1 MRMNEVEIIELDGK
15 KVPVKISKET
25 VCTGKIEVSGD
36 VMTAEDIRERIIGLA
51 NQSGNYSGDGSD
63 LDISYDVD
71 GNYTVAKVTKTP
83 LSYEEALEVYQKS
96 LDIEE
101 ELRDQFGGLAK
112 GTPQEEYDK
121 LRGKL
126 SEQQDATEVYA
137 QRVEDAYNE
146 LHQQEAMDIGAYYER
161 YGLTDVSSVDEI
173 ADKLDEAVAKG
184 LITREGADNVFESLA
199 RIREIRDEIEDL
211 RQAKRDNID
220 RKKLLVEEDGAKADN
235 VRGYDEAVRQ
245 IDERIRE
252 LEDELNSRITT
263 LPPVTVERLSEEV
276 VEEQKENKSEEV
288 AVQPTEPTV
297 TNRFE
302 DEMFGSLSYEEA
314 LEAYQKSL
322 DKEQELRDAFGGLPK
337 GTPQEEYDRLRK
349 ELADQQARTEVLA
362 QRVEDAY
369 NELHQQE
376 KMDIDAYYARY
387 GLTDES
393 TVDDIAAK
401 LDEAVEKGL
410 ITREGADQVF
420 ESLAFIK
427 ELRDEIEELRNS
439 RKENVDR
446 KRLLIEKDGAKE
458 DSVRGYD
465 EAVRQIDDKIRELED
480 RLNST
485 ITTLPPVTV
494 ERLTEE
500 VVEERTNNEPDNGV
514 QEQVAEDTQDDV
526 IIEDKPQGRQL
537 PAVIKQQGKQ
547 VPAVIDPRADAIRK
561 LAEGMMSQE
570 QPSEIAEDEAIV
582 EDKPQERQLPAVI
595 DPKVDAIRRLAE
607 GMMSQEQPSKDKPE
621 ETTTT
626 DTTPEED
633 YQELVELR
641 EKLDRV
647 NDNKERLRLLRELVE
662 KTEKLESS
670 LLRESNLDEFRK
682 AIQSMDD
689 QIREIEKELRQAI
702 SEYEQSYEN
711 LRNIMIEQNRALN
724 GDEPLS
730 DEDYRRLTDEYIARK
745 MQENAH
751 SDYVRRTIDEYKKQ
765 LASLKRR
772 KNALERDLKEAAAL
786 GLSATEF
793 REINDVMRKRK
804 LIKEILE
811 RKGLGEIVDIP
822 AKDRTK
828 EQQRQLNE
836 ARDEIRRELGRHQ
849 AEVEEEV
856 SVLDSIEIL
865 YGVDPRVVQ
874 VRKPRKTTMSKDE
887 IERIKEAAEK
897 ASVVKITNPDGTT
910 KDNNNKEALKGP
922 EDMLEVHQGALNNEE
937 RRGLIDRIT
946 IFTDVNT
953 GKKYTRK
960 YVFTRF
966 NIIPQ
971 SEEVRING
979 SVCYEL
985 FEDDLNYILNNAN
998 NEISPYEV
1006 VTMDFDIE
1014 KQKQLIKQHEKNVDD
1029 INKKDFN
1036 KFTGNNDDLINK
1048 ITEQLRGITDK
1059 MGQDEDIEDYSFVK
1073 PQERGKVT
1081 LYYDLDNNEIYAN
1094 EDVFARFNL
1103 EELGD
1108 AVIIDGAPC
1117 FRMTQENALYIDDNK
1132 DNEVAPYDLEV
1143 RNVHLGLRH
1152 EEEKTTEDEEVVE
1165 DTQTREKEH
1174 DNELDSRPGLT
1185 DKFTLFRDLDN
1196 DGLIYVR
1203 KNVLTRFNIMEAG
1216 VDVRINGAVCYPI
1229 SDEDADYI
1237 RRNQDNDY
1245 SPYIVEEV
1253 DVHLGQKGLVPV
1265 DPKKDE
1271 IIPVEKRE
1279 ILIYVDKN
1287 DNDQLYTSEE
1297 VLDAFAIG
1305 YEGEPTVIEGV
1316 NTHKIDAGTNA
1327 FLNGFAESSV
1337 NPKYEVVYKEITL
1350 TKEIPHDKEIVL
1362 TLYRDLNDNNQL
1374 YASTDIINRFG
1385 INLTDKRTRNI
1396 LGEPCHRISPEI
1408 DHVINGLAAEAENP
1422 KIRIEYRDV
1431 KLRKNKKKPK
1441 PEKEEEITLTLFRDL
1456 DDNNQ
1461 LYASLEILDRFH
1473 IIPMDKTV
1481 FQVEGLDCNKI
1492 SPEVDFMINSLAKE
1506 AHNPKIK
1513 IAYKDVHLKKR
1524 EVEEE
1529 ITLTIFR
1536 DINDNGQ
1543 LYASDEILNR
1553 FGITLKD
1560 KATTNILG
1568 HNCHKISADIDRV
1581 INQLAREARNPKIKI
1596 EYLDVKLKKKQEERK
1611 HKPHLEEILFKLT
1624 DGLDIRSRDAKK
1636 YQARNIKV
1644 GKQFADELHSG
1655 NYLYNIVHLVPATIK
1670 LLFSGSRKI
1679 FNSIFTTGRGRK
1691 VMAELAK
1698 RINALTD
1705 EELEILF
1712 TEYRGS
1718 VLKTD
1723 MNNQIN
1729 PLILGRLKEY
1739 GMRKVQKLNALI
1751 GQNYEEM
1758 FAYLSQIKAID
1769 EQLRKGHIGEAERQA
1784 LETTRAD
1791 LLHKSS
1797 TNVKNILKARKE
1809 ANELLSGGIHGLE
1822 EDFKAVATKLSYVG
1836 MRFAKTN
1843 DFDNELQQQLAGF
1856 GRQLNDGLD
1865 TGNDQ
1870 DIVDGFVGMERTFA
1884 ENTQFGRGLRG
1895 GFSKKS
1901 VGQKYY
1907 TPLAEVLDYRDD
1919 PFIRDLFTTVAVT
1932 TAVVS
1937 AVNAIRVHQIKQGQ
1951 YVDAKNQEIADANNV
1966 NAQTAANVR
1975 QQGQTITD
1983 YGDTYRQ
1990 GMAAQQRQDVL
2001 ATANTSERASLD
2013 LTGWKFNDA
2022 YHAADDAS
2030 HAAYNQFGDQVVQ
2043 RANDI
2048 ATRYGQGVIDQP
2060 AALREMAQLSADS
2073 QATLVDVVNSS
2084 LPILRQY
2091 AATHPQFDLHAV
2103 EEAMSY
2109 ISAHP
2114 DAIANM
2120 NDATLDI
2127 MEIGEALQGVTATQ
2141 VSALGALPSD
2151 MATTI
2156 IAAATSAAMAGRI
2169 CATMEDGMR
2178 KGKYGNKVTDMMDE
2192 YIESQEEVE
2201 EEEHQR
2207 TR

>member
-1 MRMNEVEIIELDGK
+1 MF
-15 KVPVKISKET
+15 
-25 VCTGKIEVSGD
+25 
-36 VMTAEDIRERIIGLA
+36 
-51 NQSGNYSGDGSD
+51 GS
-63 LDISYDVD
+63 
-71 GNYTVAKVTKTP
+71 
-83 LSYEEALEVYQKS
+83 LSYEEALAAYQES
-96 LDIEE
+96 LDKEQ
-101 ELRDQFGGLAK
+101 ELRDTFGGLAK
-112 GTPQEEYDK
+112 GTPQEEYDR
-121 LRGKL
+121 LR
-126 SEQQDATEVYA
+126 
-137 QRVEDAYNE
+137 
-146 LHQQEAMDIGAYYER
+146 
-161 YGLTDVSSVDEI
+161 
-173 ADKLDEAVAKG
+173 
-184 LITREGADNVFESLA
+184 
-199 RIREIRDEIEDL
+199 
-211 RQAKRDNID
+211 
-220 RKKLLVEEDGAKADN
+220 
-235 VRGYDEAVRQ
+235 
-245 IDERIRE
+245 RE
-252 LEDELNSRITT
+252 LEE
-263 LPPVTVERLSEEV
+263 
-276 VEEQKENKSEEV
+276 
-288 AVQPTEPTV
+288 
-297 TNRFE
+297 
-302 DEMFGSLSYEEA
+302 
-314 LEAYQKSL
+314 
-322 DKEQELRDAFGGLPK
+322 
-337 GTPQEEYDRLRK
+337 
-349 ELADQQARTEVLA
+349 QQARTAMLA

-369 NELHQQE
+369 KELHPEEEKANGEQVSENQAEQISDQE
-376 KMDIDAYYARY
+376 P
-387 GLTDES
+387 TDKKGQ
-393 TVDDIAAK
+393 DDSA
-401 LDEAVEKGL
+401 
-410 ITREGADQVF
+410 
-420 ESLAFIK
+420 
-427 ELRDEIEELRNS
+427 
-439 RKENVDR
+439 
-446 KRLLIEKDGAKE
+446 
-458 DSVRGYD
+458 
-465 EAVRQIDDKIRELED
+465 
-480 RLNST
+480 
-485 ITTLPPVTV
+485 
-494 ERLTEE
+494 
-500 VVEERTNNEPDNGV
+500 
-514 QEQVAEDTQDDV
+514 QEQVAEDAQDEV
-526 IIEDKPQGRQL
+526 IVEDKPQGRQL
-537 PAVIKQQGKQ
+537 PAVIKQQGKR
-547 VPAVIDPRADAIRK
+547 VPAVIDPN
-561 LAEGMMSQE
+561 
-570 QPSEIAEDEAIV
+570 
-582 EDKPQERQLPAVI
+582 
-595 DPKVDAIRRLAE
+595 VDYIRRLAE
-607 GMMSQEQPSKDKPE
+607 GMMSQEQPSQEDKDKIIDVIE
-621 ETTTT
+621 EESKNVEKKDDTTPHG
-626 DTTPEED
+626 TTPEED

-647 NDNKERLRLLRELVE
+647 NDNRERLRLLKELVE
-662 KTEKLESS
+662 KTERLESS

-689 QIREIEKELRQAI
+689 QIREIDKELRQAI

-730 DEDYRRLTDEYIARK
+730 DEDYRRITDEYIARK

-751 SDYVRRTIDEYKKQ
+751 SDYVRRTIEEYKKQ

-804 LIKEILE
+804 IIKEILE
-811 RKGLGEIVDIP
+811 RKGLGEIIDIP

-828 EQQRQLNE
+828 EQQRQLQE

-865 YGVDPRVVQ
+865 YGVDPRAIQ
-874 VRKPRKTTMSKDE
+874 VRKPRKTTMTKDE

-966 NIIPQ
+966 KIDPQ

-979 SVCYEL
+979 SVCYEIL
-985 FEDDLNYILNNAN
+985 EDDLNKIISNAN
-998 NEISPYEV
+998 NELSPYQV

-1014 KQKQLIKQHEKNVDD
+1014 KQKQLIKQHEKNIDD
-1029 INKKDFN
+1029 INKNSKDFN
-1036 KFTGNNDDLINK
+1036 KFTGNNEDVMNK
-1048 ITEQLRGITDK
+1048 ITEQLRDITDK
-1059 MGQDEDIEDYSFVK
+1059 MNREDENIEDYSFVR
-1073 PQERGKVT
+1073 PQERGKIT

-1108 AVIIDGAPC
+1108 AVIIDGTPC

-1152 EEEKTTEDEEVVE
+1152 EQEDTNEDEEVFE
-1165 DTQTREKEH
+1165 DTESKEKDH
-1174 DNELDSRPGLT
+1174 DNENGLDNRPGLT
-1185 DKFTLFRDLDN
+1185 DKITLFRDLDN

-1203 KNVLTRFNIMEAG
+1203 NNVLTRFDIMKSG
-1216 VDVRINGAVCYPI
+1216 VDVRINGALCSPI
-1229 SDEDADYI
+1229 SDEDANKI
-1237 RRNQDNDY
+1237 RRNQNNDY
-1245 SPYIVEEV
+1245 SPYIVDEV
-1253 DVHLGQKGLVPV
+1253 DVHLGQKGL
-1265 DPKKDE
+1265 
-1271 IIPVEKRE
+1271 IPVEEKTTEVVPVERRE
-1279 ILIYVDKN
+1279 IVIYVDKN
-1287 DNDQLYTSEE
+1287 DNDQLYTSEA

-1327 FLNGFAESSV
+1327 FLNGFAESSI

-1350 TKEIPHDKEIVL
+1350 TKKIPHDEEIVL

-1374 YASTDIINRFG
+1374 YASTDIINRFN

-1396 LGEPCHRISPEI
+1396 SGEPCHRISPEI
-1408 DHVINGLAAEAENP
+1408 DHIINQQAREARNP
-1422 KIRIEYRDV
+1422 KYKIEYRDV

-1481 FQVEGLDCNKI
+1481 FQVERLDCNKI
-1492 SPEVDFMINSLAKE
+1492 SPEVDFMINSLAKD

-1513 IAYKDVHLKKR
+1513 IAYKDVHLKKK

-1543 LYASDEILNR
+1543 LYASDEILSR
-1553 FGITLKD
+1553 LGITLKD
-1560 KATTNILG
+1560 KTTTNILG

-1581 INQLAREARNPKIKI
+1581 INQLDRERRNPKYKI
-1596 EYLDVKLKKKQEERK
+1596 EYLDVKLKKKKEERT

-1644 GKQFADELHSG
+1644 AKQFSDELHSG

-1670 LLFSGSRKI
+1670 LLFGGSRKL
-1679 FNSIFTTGRGRK
+1679 FHSIFTSGRGRQ

-1932 TAVVS
+1932 TAAIS
-1937 AVNAIRVHQIKQGQ
+1937 AINAIRVHQIEQGR
-1951 YVDAKNQEIADANNV
+1951 YVDAKNQEIADANALND
-1966 NAQTAANVR
+1966 QTAANVR
-1975 QQGQTITD
+1975 QQGQTITG
-1983 YGDTYRQ
+1983 YRDTYQQ
-1990 GMAAQQRQDVL
+1990 GMGAQQRQDVL

-2030 HAAYNQFGDQVVQ
+2030 HAAYNQFGDQVAQ

-2048 ATRYGQGVIDQP
+2048 ATRYGQGVIDQQ

-2127 MEIGEALQGVTATQ
+2127 MEIGEALQGVTAAH
-2141 VSALGALPSD
+2141 VSALSSLPSD

-2156 IAAATSAAMAGRI
+2156 VAAATSAAMAGRI

-2178 KGKYGNKVTDMMDE
+2178 KGKYGNKVTEMMDE
-2192 YIESQEEVE
+2192 YIESEEEVE